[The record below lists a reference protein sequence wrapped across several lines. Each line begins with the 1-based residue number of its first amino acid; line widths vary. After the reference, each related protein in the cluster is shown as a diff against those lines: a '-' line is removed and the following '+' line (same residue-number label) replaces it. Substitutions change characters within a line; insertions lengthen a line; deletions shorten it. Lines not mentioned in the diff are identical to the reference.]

1 MELLTDTSF
10 QNLNKTEQVGAVI
23 RLGKELI
30 VRVTED
36 FSIHL
41 YIMPNIFIEVWY
53 EARTN
58 VIVKLNTTN
67 RQEIIKNYDEMND
80 IVHYLFKDANL

>member
-53 EARTN
+53 ETRTN